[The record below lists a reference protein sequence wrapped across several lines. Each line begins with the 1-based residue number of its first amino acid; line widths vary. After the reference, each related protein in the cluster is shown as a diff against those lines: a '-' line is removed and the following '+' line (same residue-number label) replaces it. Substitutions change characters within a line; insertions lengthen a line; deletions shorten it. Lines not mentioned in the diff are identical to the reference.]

1 MTIIEV
7 IRKYLGRTCYLSIK
21 QESKTRKKFIGNN
34 DKNSLLK
41 MFASSKFINKAIFKV
56 IEPEY
61 KLELKPKKISNG
73 NSKENSRINSDRN
86 NNKEKRINIKNI
98 FKKKNK

>member
-7 IRKYLGRTCYLSIK
+7 IRKYLGRTCYHLIK

-34 DKNSLLK
+34 GKNSLLK
-41 MFASSKFINKAIFKV
+41 TFTSSKFINKTIFKV
-56 IEPEY
+56 IEPGY
-61 KLELKPKKISNG
+61 KLELKPKKKSNK
-73 NSKENSRINSDRN
+73 NSKENNRINNDRN

-98 FKKKNK
+98 FKNNK